1 MAYGNYYGGY
11 GNYMPPMNGG
21 FNGAMQDNLSQLRVS
36 QPQNQQNMSGAVWVQ
51 GEVGAKSYPVAP
63 GNSVVLMDSEASR
76 FYIKAVDMQGIPM
89 PLRTFEFKEVGVPEQ
104 TTSAA
109 APDMSQYVTRDELKD
124 ILAKLTPEKKTTV
137 KKGEID
143 NG

>member
-36 QPQNQQNMSGAVWVQ
+36 QPQNQQNMRGAVWVQ

-137 KKGEID
+137 KKGETD